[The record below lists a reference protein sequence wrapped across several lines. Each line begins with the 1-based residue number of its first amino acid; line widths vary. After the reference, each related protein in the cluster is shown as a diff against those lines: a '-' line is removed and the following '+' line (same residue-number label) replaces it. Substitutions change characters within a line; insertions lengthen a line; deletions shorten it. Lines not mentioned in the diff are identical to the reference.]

1 MASKVKQVNCVKG
14 EIHNLLAVMRFMP
27 DFSPNPT
34 PVRPNQYTSD
44 FNALFEQLVV
54 CSDPDE
60 VDYYAPFLRVIQAN
74 DVSGPIT
81 GVALSSIHK
90 FLLYGFIP
98 QGAGVLLNSIVNSVV
113 QCTFPLEYTPSEE
126 VVVMKLLHVFLE
138 CLRTQAVSDK
148 QSTQL
153 TDGSVWSML
162 KRGFE
167 TFEKPGI
174 SELLKKTTQN
184 CLMQMFMIIFGRLAN
199 LEFDPECYGVPCI
212 LHTLVHLSKLIG
224 WSDREDS
231 TWKEKRCL
239 GLFLLNTAL
248 ETAGEAIG
256 SHEKLV
262 GVIQDDICKSLL
274 VNSVTDDLFILSLM
288 LRVVFNLFQS
298 VKRHL
303 KVQLEVFFNSI
314 HLKLAAN
321 FEEAKEPVVFQQ
333 AELALES
340 LIDFCREPSLV
351 LELYTNYDC
360 DVHFANLFEAL
371 AKFLCKHAFPLHGVF
386 HRLNELSIQ
395 GLKCILSSIA
405 MRCQEDE
412 RRAVAVKDPG
422 TMREKK
428 ALKERMVKSA
438 AVFNSKQKTWLQRL
452 QEQEVLPRNAE
463 PSDIAG
469 FFKENPAVDK
479 EAMGEYMGKNEAFN
493 IEVMNEYAKLFDYS
507 SLRIDNA
514 LKVLLSSFQM
524 PGEAQIIGRVMDSF
538 SSAYY
543 APDSMFANIDAVYI
557 LGYSIIQLNTDQH
570 NQGVKVRMTEDDY
583 ARNLRATNGGAD
595 FPRTLLNEIYSSIK
609 NEAIQVLDLVHNID
623 SEELGDPEVA
633 NKKWWRILKRNK
645 VSGTYSTLDALLY
658 TPAAEN
664 EKDMFVMVLES
675 GLLNT
680 LGRALEVA
688 EDVKVLSVVQQ
699 VVLDVAK
706 IANYFEM
713 TEIVG
718 KLVGTF
724 TQLYLDSATGVFEL
738 YLSPKAHFLLE
749 AIVGSSLICR
759 EHLETVWAQLIQLL
773 LRLHSF
779 QLLPSSLVELDDF
792 LDLEGH
798 VLPFGSHANWDA
810 EMVKHFNTHQKSRS
824 VSDKSE
830 EEPELAPGFW
840 GSVSS
845 YLGMSKTQQKS
856 KETLLTEMRHE
867 LKSRVTKS
875 GLHVLFSSHK
885 SLPIDS
891 LAAYLKALIQ
901 VHRDY
906 EEEVSVV
913 LCLELLTNAVNA
925 NVKRMS
931 SELRGLV
938 MSHLERIIADS
949 SVRYSWRSERALVS
963 LFRISIVGDRRH
975 FKGCVYGDD
984 SATQGIVKPH
994 VRTTQEDLPEIN
1006 SSLIQTLKM
1015 MSQFDHDLLS
1025 KFAERLIAGLL
1036 VLVKASS
1043 LEAVIHPEFWRP
1055 FTELLKQLAIYDHCA
1070 NPAFEILS
1078 YLIAELPSIQV
1089 VPVSL
1094 FSELMDLLCTY
1105 IKRSSSPV
1113 PRIEQGFELI
1123 NSLTKLIS
1131 RLESAEAVEQWSKH
1145 VKLVGG
1151 LCREHR
1157 KELRNHAYVGLQK
1170 LLMGNIELR
1179 DLEFWHLWKE
1189 TIERVLFPLVI
1200 EPFSIPKEM
1209 LKTISNDTSC
1219 YLKHEFER
1227 SRARAVDLL
1236 CKTFMLRLTVLQ
1248 KCPEFPEFW
1257 DRLIGLLNQ
1266 TLVNRKGD
1274 QINEQTFE
1282 TVKNLLLVL
1291 KTEEG
1296 FDLWDT
1302 TWAKVECTALKDEI
1316 EPAVA

>member
-1 MASKVKQVNCVKG
+1 MAFKVKQVNCVKG

-27 DFSPNPT
+27 DFSPNPD

-98 QGAGVLLNSIVNSVV
+98 QGAGTLLNSIVNSVV
-113 QCTFPLEYTPSEE
+113 QCTFPLEYTPSDE
-126 VVVMKLLHVFLE
+126 VVVMKLFHVFLE
-138 CLRTQAVSDK
+138 SLRTQAVSAR
-148 QSTQL
+148 QSSQL

-184 CLMQMFMIIFGRLAN
+184 CLMQMFLILFGRLADP
-199 LEFDPECYGVPCI
+199 EFDPERYGIPCL
-212 LHTLVHLSKLIG
+212 LHTLVYLSKLIG
-224 WSDREDS
+224 WSDRDDS
-231 TWKEKRCL
+231 AWKEKRCL

-314 HLKLAAN
+314 HLKLAGN

-351 LELYTNYDC
+351 LEMYTNYDC

-386 HRLNELSIQ
+386 HRLNELCIQ

-412 RRAVAVKDPG
+412 RKAVPVEDPG

-438 AVFNSKQKTWLQRL
+438 AVFNSKQKTWLQKL
-452 QEQEVLPRNAE
+452 QELEVLPRNAE
-463 PSDIAG
+463 PNDIAV
-469 FFKENPAVDK
+469 FFKENPAIDK
-479 EAMGEYMGKNEAFN
+479 EAMGEYMGKNDAFN

-514 LKVLLSSFQM
+514 LKLLLSSFQM
-524 PGEAQIIGRVMDSF
+524 PGEAQIIARVMDSF
-538 SSAYY
+538 SNAYY
-543 APDSMFANIDAVYI
+543 QPDSIFANIDAVYI

-583 ARNLRATNGGAD
+583 ARNLRSTNGGAD
-595 FPRTLLNEIYSSIK
+595 FPRTLLREIYSSIK
-609 NEAIQVLDLVHNID
+609 SEAIQVLDLVHNIE
-623 SEELGDPEVA
+623 SEELEDPEVS

-645 VSGTYSTLDALLY
+645 VSGTYSTLNALLC

-664 EKDMFVMVLES
+664 EKDMFEIVLES

-688 EDVKVLSVVQQ
+688 EDVKVLSAVQQ

-713 TEIVG
+713 TETVA
-718 KLVGTF
+718 KLLGTF

-759 EHLETVWAQLIQLL
+759 EHLKTVWTSLIQVL

-798 VLPFGSHANWDA
+798 VLPFGSQANWDA
-810 EMVKHFNTHQKSRS
+810 EMIKYFNTHQKSRS
-824 VSDKSE
+824 VSAKSE

-845 YLGMSKTQQKS
+845 YLGMSRTQQKS
-856 KETLLTEMRHE
+856 KETLLQEMRHE
-867 LKSRVTKS
+867 LKSRVTTS

-931 SELRGLV
+931 SELRSLV

-963 LFRISIVGDRRH
+963 LFRISMR
-975 FKGCVYGDD
+975 F
-984 SATQGIVKPH
+984 H

-1006 SSLIQTLKM
+1006 SSLIQTLQM
-1015 MSQFDHDLLS
+1015 MSQFNHDLLS

-1055 FTELLKQLAIYDHCA
+1055 FTELLKQLAIHDHSA

-1078 YLIAELPSIQV
+1078 YLIAELPSMQV

-1113 PRIEQGFELI
+1113 SRIEQGFELI
-1123 NSLTKLIS
+1123 NSLTKLIY

-1170 LLMGNIELR
+1170 LLMGNIELK

-1209 LKTISNDTSC
+1209 LKQISSDTSS

-1236 CKTFMLRLTVLQ
+1236 CKTFMLRFTVLQ

-1291 KTEEG
+1291 KTEEA

-1316 EPAVA
+1316 EPAIA